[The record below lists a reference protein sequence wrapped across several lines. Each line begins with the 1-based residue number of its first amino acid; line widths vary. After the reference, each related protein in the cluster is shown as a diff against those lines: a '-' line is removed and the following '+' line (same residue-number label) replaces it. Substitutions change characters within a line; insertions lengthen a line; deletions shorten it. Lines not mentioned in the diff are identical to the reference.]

1 MMLWLFLRLLPAALQ
16 CVDAGSRKPKH
27 VAAATVALILDLLI
41 VRSYEWRW
49 FAGERKKGEKTIS
62 DMLERLCAETHN
74 PDWPMHYS
82 LARKINRISP
92 TGDHI
97 KAAIK

>member
-1 MMLWLFLRLLPAALQ
+1 MIALFLHLLPAALQ
-16 CVDAGSRKPKH
+16 CVDAGSRKPHH
-27 VAAATVALILDLLI
+27 VAAALIAWALDLII
-41 VRSYEWRW
+41 VRSYAWYW

-62 DMLERLCAETHN
+62 DMLERLCQDVHN
-74 PDWPMHYS
+74 KDWPLYYG

>member
-1 MMLWLFLRLLPAALQ
+1 
-16 CVDAGSRKPKH
+16 
-27 VAAATVALILDLLI
+27 
-41 VRSYEWRW
+41 
-49 FAGERKKGEKTIS
+49 
-62 DMLERLCAETHN
+62 MLERLCAETHN

>member
-1 MMLWLFLRLLPAALQ
+1 MMLRLFLYLLPYALQ
-16 CVDAGSRKPKH
+16 CVDACSRKPHH
-27 VAAATVALILDLLI
+27 VAAALVAWVLDLLI
-41 VRSYEWRW
+41 VRSYAWRW

-97 KAAIK
+97 KAASK

>member
-1 MMLWLFLRLLPAALQ
+1 MLGLFLRLLPAALH
-16 CVDAGSRKPKH
+16 CVDGSSRKPH
-27 VAAATVALILDLLI
+27 HIAAALIAFVLDLLI
-41 VRSYEWRW
+41 VRSYAWRW

-74 PDWPMHYS
+74 PDWPLYYG

-97 KAAIK
+97 KAATK

>member
-1 MMLWLFLRLLPAALQ
+1 MMLALFLKLLPAALQ
-16 CVDAGSRKPKH
+16 CVDAGSRKPHH
-27 VAAATVALILDLLI
+27 VAAALIAWALDLLI
-41 VRSYEWRW
+41 VRSYAWRW

-62 DMLERLCAETHN
+62 DMLERLCVDVN
-74 PDWPMHYS
+74 NKDWPLYYG

-92 TGDHI
+92 TGYHI

>member
-1 MMLWLFLRLLPAALQ
+1 MLDIFIFLLLLRPALH
-16 CVDAGSRKPKH
+16 CVDAGSRKPHH
-27 VAAATVALILDLLI
+27 VAAAFVAMLLDVWIAHTTWALIAGMP
-41 VRSYEWRW
+41 RK
-49 FAGERKKGEKTIS
+49 GERTIS
-62 DMLERLCAETHN
+62 DTLERLCLDINN
-74 PDWPMHYS
+74 PDWPLYYA